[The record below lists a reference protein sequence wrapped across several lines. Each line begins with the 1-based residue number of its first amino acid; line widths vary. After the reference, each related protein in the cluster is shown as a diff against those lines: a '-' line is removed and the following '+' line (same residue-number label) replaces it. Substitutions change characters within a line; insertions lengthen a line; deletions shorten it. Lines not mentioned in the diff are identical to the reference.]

1 MGPKLALDLTS
12 GNGEILNEIVKIFQK
27 LGENGLDTLTP
38 VAVYLWGIL
47 FVIELVTDWTL
58 YEGNL
63 RMSKIINDI
72 VKGSFFLFIINS
84 WSFFVGAIENFFIQI
99 GMLGGG
105 VNDKHMLGTEGL
117 TRAKSFLLR

>member
-12 GNGEILNEIVKIFQK
+12 GNGEILNEIVKIFQR

-38 VAVYLWGIL
+38 VAVYLWGVL
-47 FVIELVTDWTL
+47 FAIELVTDWTL

-63 RMSKIINDI
+63 RLSKIINDI

-84 WSFFVGAIENFFIQI
+84 WSFFVGAIENFFYSDWYAWRRGERQAYA
-99 GMLGGG
+99 
-105 VNDKHMLGTEGL
+105 GTQRYLEQ
-117 TRAKSFLLR
+117 RV